1 MKTECNQEIR
11 YTVGLFLYI
20 RSGLALSSKKIS
32 LLKMN
37 MQFNMTLRSSD
48 SCSSP
53 KIYEG
58 GKKGGQGTVWR
69 PVNNPI
75 SRRTDERKSVTS
87 DPVTQMQCSSPESA
101 LSRGGAALKGTEVF
115 EVIFL
120 FRAPNS
126 QPHSMVLA
134 CSLLAPSV
142 HQLSLQSLPKITRAQ
157 RK

>member
-1 MKTECNQEIR
+1 M
-11 YTVGLFLYI
+11 
-20 RSGLALSSKKIS
+20 
-32 LLKMN
+32 
-37 MQFNMTLRSSD
+37 
-48 SCSSP
+48 
-53 KIYEG
+53 
-58 GKKGGQGTVWR
+58 
-69 PVNNPI
+69 
-75 SRRTDERKSVTS
+75 TS